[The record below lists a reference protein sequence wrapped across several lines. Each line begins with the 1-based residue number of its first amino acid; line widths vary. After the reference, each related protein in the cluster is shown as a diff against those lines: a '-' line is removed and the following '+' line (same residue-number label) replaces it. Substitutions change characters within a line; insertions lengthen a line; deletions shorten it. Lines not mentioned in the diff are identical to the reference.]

1 MNLFEEIFLNV
12 ILITFPILVYFICS
26 CYHLLRKE
34 KYNDLLLGLLLVSS
48 LYIFLKYGKVVN
60 DNKILLFCNI
70 PIIFA
75 FLKKKGYLAIILS
88 LFVIGYCHYVFDYN
102 VIIMSIKFLVY
113 YLAYIVFNKQRVSD
127 NDFVAIFAS
136 IQGFFIAFEYF
147 FINNVDDVN
156 TFIAIFLITFLF
168 YIITF
173 ILLYLSNI
181 VSKITNL
188 FYEVKELEK
197 EKEIKNSLFKL
208 THEIKN
214 PIAVCKGYLDMLD
227 IDDYD
232 KLNRYI
238 PIIKQEI
245 NRSLNIMSD
254 FLEFSKIKINKDIVD
269 INALLDDVYDSFK
282 ILNKNKNIELVYNE
296 KEEEICIEAD
306 YDRLKQVLLNLM
318 KNSSEAITKNGRI
331 ILDSKIDGKN
341 CIITIEDNGI
351 GMSSETLKEIK
362 TLFFTTKKDGSGIGV
377 SLSNEIIKAHGG
389 QLNYFST
396 YGKGTKVQIQLPY
409 HEICD

>member
-1 MNLFEEIFLNV
+1 MNLFEELFLNV

-269 INALLDDVYDSFK
+269 INVLLDDVYDSFK

>member
-269 INALLDDVYDSFK
+269 INVLLDDVYDSFK

>member
-1 MNLFEEIFLNV
+1 MNLFEELFLNI

-60 DNKILLFCNI
+60 DSKILLFCNI

-113 YLAYIVFNKQRVSD
+113 YLAYIVFNKHRVSD

-147 FINNVDDVN
+147 FINDVDDVN
-156 TFIAIFLITFLF
+156 TFITIFLITFLF

-188 FYEVKELEK
+188 FYEVKKLEK

-269 INALLDDVYDSFK
+269 INVLLDDVYDSFK

-318 KNSSEAITKNGRI
+318 KNSSEAITKNGCI
-331 ILDSKIDGKN
+331 ILDSKIDGNN

-409 HEICD
+409 H

>member
-1 MNLFEEIFLNV
+1 MNLFEELFLNI

-113 YLAYIVFNKQRVSD
+113 YLAYIVFNKHRVSD

-147 FINNVDDVN
+147 FINDVDDVN
-156 TFIAIFLITFLF
+156 TFITIFLITFLF

-188 FYEVKELEK
+188 FYEVKKLEK

-269 INALLDDVYDSFK
+269 INVLLDDVYDSFK

-296 KEEEICIEAD
+296 KEEEIFIEAD

-331 ILDSKIDGKN
+331 ILDSKIDGNN
-341 CIITIEDNGI
+341 CIITVEDNGI

-409 HEICD
+409 H

>member
-1 MNLFEEIFLNV
+1 MNLFEELFLNV

-113 YLAYIVFNKQRVSD
+113 YLAYIVFNKHRVSD

-269 INALLDDVYDSFK
+269 INVLLDDVYDSFK

-318 KNSSEAITKNGRI
+318 KNSSEAITKNGCI

>member
-1 MNLFEEIFLNV
+1 MNLFEELFLNI

-113 YLAYIVFNKQRVSD
+113 YLAYIVFNKHRVSD

-147 FINNVDDVN
+147 FINDVDDVN
-156 TFIAIFLITFLF
+156 TFITIFLITFLF

-188 FYEVKELEK
+188 FYEVKKLEK

-269 INALLDDVYDSFK
+269 INVLLDDVYDSFK

-331 ILDSKIDGKN
+331 ILDSKIDGNN

-409 HEICD
+409 H